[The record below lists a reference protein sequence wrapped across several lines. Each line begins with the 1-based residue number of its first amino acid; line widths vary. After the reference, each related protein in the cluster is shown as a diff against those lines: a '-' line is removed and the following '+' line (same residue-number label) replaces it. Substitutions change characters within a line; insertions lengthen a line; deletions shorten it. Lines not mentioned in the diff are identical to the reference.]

1 MKKYILLCS
10 ISLSINS
17 TMVSCQ
23 SKTQDTESN
32 TSVNLSKM
40 KEKFPNQKTAFEK
53 INNKV
58 DFYEP
63 SGHKILSVDLQKSFY
78 KVDLT
83 SNLYL
88 EHLIK
93 INDQLYF
100 LPKKVDK
107 EQSFSAGS
115 TGTSKGNFSS
125 QFELNDLGLAVK
137 ARVESPADNKIKTN
151 EIDYEYN
158 KYGQLLK
165 VLENKKTI
173 AEYTYDDGGHLKEA
187 KIPENS
193 ITYQYNKEGLITS
206 ENKQVNGN
214 KISLKYQYNSAKQ
227 LIKKMSE
234 DQNYAEEFEYD
245 NKGRLSSVVQYSA
258 ETYKNN
264 PDKLINN
271 FVKKVYNYANEQLS
285 EEHVYEYQIVNA
297 SVLVNKKWQPI
308 NIDQQRKMAWE
319 KLNDTDSIPT
329 LEIERLYTYNESDI
343 TVNINHFNSSNRV
356 IDGKSRIEKEIRNSG
371 SVKFTFDNSGKIIR
385 KETTDK
391 NRVTTLENY
400 SY

>member
-10 ISLSINS
+10 ISFSINS

-23 SKTQDTESN
+23 SKTPDTESN

-63 SGHKILSVDLQKSFY
+63 SGNKTLSIDLQKSLY

-83 SNLYL
+83 SDIYL

-100 LPKKVDK
+100 LPEKVDR
-107 EQSFSAGS
+107 EQTFSAGN
-115 TGTSKGNFSS
+115 TGTSKGNFSN
-125 QFELNDLGLAVK
+125 QFEINEMGLAIK
-137 ARVESPADNKIKTN
+137 EKVESPADNKTKTN
-151 EIDYEYN
+151 EIIYEYN
-158 KYGQLLK
+158 KFGQLLK

-173 AEYTYDDGGHLKEA
+173 AEYIYDDGGYLTEA
-187 KIPENS
+187 KIAENK
-193 ITYQYNKEGLITS
+193 ITYQYNKEGLITIEDKH
-206 ENKQVNGN
+206 ENRI

-234 DQNYAEEFEYD
+234 DQNYAEEFRYD
-245 NKGRLSSVVQYSA
+245 NDGRLLSVIKYSA
-258 ETYKNN
+258 EIDKNN
-264 PDKLINN
+264 SEKLINN
-271 FVKKVYNYANEQLS
+271 FVKKIYNYANEKLS
-285 EEHVYEYQIVNA
+285 EEKVYEYQMVNA
-297 SVLVNKKWQPI
+297 SVLVNKKWQPL
-308 NIDQQRKMAWE
+308 NIDQQRTMAWE
-319 KLNDTDSIPT
+319 KLNNTDEIPT
-329 LEIERLYTYNESDI
+329 SEIERLYTYNKS
-343 TVNINHFNSSNRV
+343 NIIVSIKRFNFSNRV
-356 IDGKSRIEKEIRNSG
+356 INGTSKLEKEISNSE
-371 SVKFTFDNSGKIIR
+371 SVKFLFDSSGKIIK

-391 NRVTTLENY
+391 NRGTTVENY